1 MYVIERRKEE
11 AAVTG
16 MCFNAGCNACTGSVQ
31 AEATASYWSEIKG
44 EHDVPITIAGAILSS
59 LWVIYVA
66 TTKCMNRMRQL
77 TSMYGMRYQ
86 RAHKCHCFRCFYCY
100 VVYSLAKEI

>member
-16 MCFNAGCNACTGSVQ
+16 MCFNASCNACIGSVQ
-31 AEATASYWSEIKG
+31 AAESTQRATSYWSEIKG
-44 EHDVPITIAGAILSS
+44 EHDVPITIAGVILSS

-66 TTKCMNRMRQL
+66 TTKC
-77 TSMYGMRYQ
+77 T
-86 RAHKCHCFRCFYCY
+86 
-100 VVYSLAKEI
+100 